1 MAKEA
6 KFYTL
11 DDKKKVIVID
21 KSVIPTAAD
30 ETMLRVYLGQGYK
43 IREKS
48 AKRAEAMAK
57 KANADLSNEAIV
69 EALKDKPDLLK
80 QYEEIRTGKG
90 KGKGFFAARSW
101 YKETVL
107 GQKPKGKAKK

>member
-11 DDKKKVIVID
+11 DSKKMTITVD
-21 KSVIPTAAD
+21 KSVMPTAAD
-30 ETMLRVYLGQGYK
+30 EAMLRTYIGLGYK
-43 IREKS
+43 LREKS
-48 AKRAEAMAK
+48 AKRAAAMAD

-101 YKETVL
+101 YKKMKASTET
-107 GQKPKGKAKK
+107 KKK